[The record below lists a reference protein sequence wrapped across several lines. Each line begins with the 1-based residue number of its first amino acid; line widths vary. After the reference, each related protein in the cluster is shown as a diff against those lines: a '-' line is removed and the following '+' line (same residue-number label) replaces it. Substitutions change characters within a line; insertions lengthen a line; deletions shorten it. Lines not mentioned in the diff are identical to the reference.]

1 MLFYE
6 SRKKRKWIMEKENM
20 NQEKKIIND
29 RGVEC
34 EGECQEEVLISLDQD
49 ET

>member
-6 SRKKRKWIMEKENM
+6 SCKKRKMDNGKREYEP
-20 NQEKKIIND
+20 EKKIIND
-29 RGVEC
+29 RDVEC
-34 EGECQEEVLISLDQD
+34 VGECQEEGLISLDQD